1 MQKNSI
7 KKINQMNKKIQL
19 LSIAVL
25 LALTTQ
31 AQLFKYGAN
40 VGLNLA
46 EVKTDNFDGSSLM
59 GFQTGIM
66 AELKLPVL
74 LGVQGELKFSQ
85 KGAKISSE
93 DLVLSY
99 IDLPIV
105 AKFYILKVFSI
116 QVGPQY
122 SYMLNAKMDGAD
134 VKDSFGNHDFS
145 AVLGLGVDIF
155 KLHYSMRYYHG
166 LTDVADG
173 GGSMENQ
180 YIQFSIGY
188 WFSKGGKD

>member
-1 MQKNSI
+1 
-7 KKINQMNKKIQL
+7 MNKKIQL

-31 AQLFKYGAN
+31 AQLFKYGAEA
-40 VGLNLA
+40 GLNLA

-99 IDLPIV
+99 IDVPVV
-105 AKFYILKVFSI
+105 AKFYILKVFSL

-122 SYMLNAKMDGAD
+122 SYMLNAKMDGTD
-134 VKDSFGNHDFS
+134 VKDSFGSHDFS
-145 AVLGLGVDIF
+145 AVVGLGVDIF

-166 LTDVADG
+166 LMDVADG

-188 WFSKGGKD
+188 WFSKGDKE